1 MKKKKVGEYMES
13 LIKKFFRSSL
23 ITSILLIVLG
33 GLLFFK
39 SEETLI
45 TISYIIGG
53 VLFALG
59 VMAFIRFVRNAK
71 KEVNSELDIVYGVVT
86 IILGYL
92 TIKSPTTLAS
102 VIPIVLGVCIII
114 SSATKLTYALE
125 LKRDKN
131 QLWVMTLV
139 VAIISAICG
148 SALIINPFAGAT
160 AITQIVGAFIIV
172 YAILDIVSTVTIKRN
187 VTALTKAIQQ
197 NTIKDADI
205 VAEEDK

>member
-1 MKKKKVGEYMES
+1 MES
-13 LIKKFFRSSL
+13 LMKKFFRSSL

>member
-13 LIKKFFRSSL
+13 LMKKFFRSSL

>member
-1 MKKKKVGEYMES
+1 MEN
-13 LIKKFFRSSL
+13 LMKKFFRSSI
-23 ITSILLIVLG
+23 ITSIFLIVLG

-39 SEETLI
+39 SEETII
-45 TISYIIGG
+45 TIAYIIGG
-53 VLFALG
+53 ALFALG
-59 VMAFIRFVRNAK
+59 VLALIRFVRYAK
-71 KEVNSELDIVYGVVT
+71 KEVNSELDIIYGVVT

-92 TIKSPTTLAS
+92 IIKNPVSLAS
-102 VIPIVLGVCIII
+102 IIPIVLGVCIVI

-131 QLWVMTLV
+131 QLWVMTLI

-148 SALIINPFAGAT
+148 AALIINPFAGAS

-172 YAILDIVSTVTIKRN
+172 YAILDITSTVTIKRN
-187 VTALTKAIQQ
+187 VTAITRAIQQ

-205 VAEEDK
+205 VEEEDK